1 MASFTSVVILGIL
14 MILVGISLTAT
25 PLITFMGAGYYIIFL
40 FFICGIYGVIRGIS
54 EKRYNKDFFFAIL
67 SLILGIV
74 GFAVPGAA
82 DMNNFVLLYMAA
94 GWFIVHGALSIV
106 NAIADRKKNDGA
118 GIMVLEIILGV
129 LEIILGVYSIAHPGM
144 LAVSLGFLIG
154 FYFIESGISTI
165 VIGKATCKGGNSM
178 TILFTV
184 IGILTI
190 IGGFAMLATPLLT
203 FMSAGYCI
211 IMLFFIHGVL
221 GVVRGFIEKRFGQG
235 FFFAILS
242 LILGII
248 GLTVPGIAE
257 LNNFILLY
265 MAGGWF
271 VLHGVLTIVNA
282 VRSKQE
288 TGTGL
293 MVVGIILGVLELIMA
308 IYSVAHPA
316 LLALSLGLL
325 TGFYFIESGVDQIF
339 IGSMYARAVAAAR
352 RAV

>member
-67 SLILGIV
+67 SLILGI
-74 GFAVPGAA
+74 
-82 DMNNFVLLYMAA
+82 
-94 GWFIVHGALSIV
+94 
-106 NAIADRKKNDGA
+106 
-118 GIMVLEIILGV
+118 
-129 LEIILGVYSIAHPGM
+129 
-144 LAVSLGFLIG
+144 
-154 FYFIESGISTI
+154 
-165 VIGKATCKGGNSM
+165 
-178 TILFTV
+178 
-184 IGILTI
+184 
-190 IGGFAMLATPLLT
+190 
-203 FMSAGYCI
+203 
-211 IMLFFIHGVL
+211 
-221 GVVRGFIEKRFGQG
+221 
-235 FFFAILS
+235 
-242 LILGII
+242 I

-282 VRSKQE
+282 VRSRQE